1 MIEFFAGMFG
11 GIFGTN
17 ASLATIIVAMF
28 PIIELKG
35 AIPVGMSSDFWGDFA
50 LTNMEAFYCSLLGS
64 CLIVPILA
72 LLFKPIINFMKE
84 TKIFKK
90 ISNVIEEKINKSSI
104 KINNNITSQ
113 NTKKNVILKML
124 GIFLFV
130 ADPFPFTGVWTGTC
144 VGVAIGLK
152 FWQTV
157 FSVVCGNIVSGLLV
171 MFVCTAFPQF
181 STILF
186 FIVLGIIAIIFGIFV
201 VKVLLK
207 KKKMKDATVKTNNF
221 AIDKK

>member
-1 MIEFFAGMFG
+1 MIEFFAGVFAS
-11 GIFGTN
+11 IFGTN

-90 ISNVIEEKINKSSI
+90 ISNLIEEKINKSSI
-104 KINNNITSQ
+104 KINNTITSQ
-113 NTKKNVILKML
+113 NTKKNVLLKML

-144 VGVAIGLK
+144 VGVAICLK

-186 FIVLGIIAIIFGIFV
+186 FIEIIFGIFI

-207 KKKMKDATVKTNNF
+207 KKKMKDASAKLTNNL